1 VLFKDAVPS
10 PHPSLPQVLTS
21 PAAAKER
28 VTPKSTREKTRM
40 VDWLVVTVGK
50 AETWMEC
57 MKKGGRER
65 GEMK

>member
-1 VLFKDAVPS
+1 
-10 PHPSLPQVLTS
+10 
-21 PAAAKER
+21 
-28 VTPKSTREKTRM
+28 M